1 MGVMSVVEV
10 APALSLDL
18 PPDLTG
24 EQWANLGQSLFH
36 EHRSCQWKLADWI
49 AYGRAKAKTDSTF
62 AEQMAL
68 ALPAILEDPRK
79 LDAIARVAEV
89 FPVDERSLDL
99 SFDHFAALS
108 RLPHGEAR
116 KLLDKAAKDKT
127 GPREIRYEAMQA
139 QMNLAPREPVNED
152 SLLEGAV
159 HFVNRLPASVRI
171 QLAELLAEAQGKE
184 IDL

>member
-1 MGVMSVVEV
+1 MNAITIIEA
-10 APALSLDL
+10 APALNL
-18 PPDLTG
+18 PPDLT
-24 EQWANLGQSLFH
+24 
-36 EHRSCQWKLADWI
+36 CADWI
-49 AYGRAKAKTDSTF
+49 KTGADLMRRDRETKWQAADWMAYGRARAKVDSVF

-68 ALPAILEDPRK
+68 ALPEILEDPRK

-89 FPVDERSLDL
+89 FPAEERNLDL
-99 SFDHFAALS
+99 SFDHYAHLS

-139 QMNLAPREPVNED
+139 HMTLTPRDPANED
-152 SLLEGAV
+152 SMLEGAV
-159 HFVNRLPASVRI
+159 HFVNRLPASVRA
-171 QLAELLAEAQGKE
+171 QLAELLNQAQGKE